1 MNEENNSSKS
11 FKWKRDGWEIWLSSK
26 KGLSSKVGDWLEEFR
41 WKRWSVGEDSGEVV
55 GILTDEAL
63 SEFKVGE

>member
-1 MNEENNSSKS
+1 MKKIILLNHSSE
-11 FKWKRDGWEIWLSSK
+11 REMGERYELVLK

-63 SEFKVGE
+63 SGFKVGE